1 MKKYQTGIIISIAIL
16 ALLLFINSQIYGN
29 VMPLSVVIPLLTV
42 HVFFFRALQEKQS
55 YKTYVAFVV
64 VFAVALIVSLP
75 DYTQQQA
82 LELATAEYPMDVSE
96 MSNVPVTGGSEW
108 NPLSL
113 NWTYVFRGNLDGE
126 AISVMVVAD
135 SGKVFKIQE

>member
-16 ALLLFINSQIYGN
+16 ALLLFINSQIYSN

-42 HVFFFRALQEKQS
+42 HVFFFYALQEKQR
-55 YKTYVAFVV
+55 YKTYAAFVV
-64 VFAVALIVSLP
+64 VFAVALFVSLP
-75 DYTQQQA
+75 NYTQQQA

-96 MSNVPVTGGSEW
+96 MSNVSVTGSSEW

-113 NWTYVFRGNLDGE
+113 NWTYVFRGDLDGE
-126 AISVMVVAD
+126 VISVMVVAD